1 MTDSVAVQWPA
12 TRFETGDRVDGVALV
27 TIDRPTALNALDRAT
42 MDSLVGI
49 LKGLEADPGCRC
61 IVVTGAGERAFA
73 AGADIREMVG
83 RTTADV
89 LAEDFLAPWDLVAAI
104 GIPTIAA
111 VRGYCLGGGFE
122 LALACDMLVAADDA
136 VFGLPEV
143 TLGIMPGAGG
153 TQRLTR
159 IVGKARAME
168 LILTGRRLAASEAD
182 RWGILSRVV
191 PAEDVLPASL
201 ELAATIATMP
211 PTAVRA
217 AVAAIRLALETPLH
231 EGVAEERRAFAD
243 LFDTADQ
250 EEGMRAFLERRSP
263 HWTG

>member
-1 MTDSVAVQWPA
+1 
-12 TRFETGDRVDGVALV
+12 
-27 TIDRPTALNALDRAT
+27 

-122 LALACDMLVAADDA
+122 LALACDVRVAAPTA
-136 VFGLPEV
+136 TFALPEV
-143 TLGIMPGAGG
+143 RLGVLPGGG
-153 TQRLTR
+153 ATQRLPRLLGT
-159 IVGKARAME
+159 GRAKD
-168 LILTGRRLAASEAD
+168 LVLTGRRISGADAHAWGLVDHLAERS
-182 RWGILSRVV
+182 
-191 PAEDVLPASL
+191 DVL
-201 ELAATIATMP
+201 
-211 PTAVRA
+211 
-217 AVAAIRLALETPLH
+217 AVARAEARRLA
-231 EGVAEERRAFAD
+231 EGDAWRSTRALLD
-243 LFDTADQ
+243 PSL
-250 EEGMRAFLERRSP
+250 R
-263 HWTG
+263 TGSR